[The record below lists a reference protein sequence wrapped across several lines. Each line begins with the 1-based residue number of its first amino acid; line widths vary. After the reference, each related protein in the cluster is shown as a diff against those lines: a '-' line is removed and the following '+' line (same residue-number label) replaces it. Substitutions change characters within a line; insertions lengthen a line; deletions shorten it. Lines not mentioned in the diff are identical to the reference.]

1 MRAGEEAQKK
11 RRIEF
16 ICRFVPE
23 GVRSGH
29 DLLYDFFDKKSDFMP
44 TTDELNECLDGYLNL
59 LTEVPPDSP
68 EELRDMSMMD
78 ASELAIAYLGRWRA
92 GKEVTLDRARIEVL
106 LKVANTLLATV
117 LERYGEEM
125 HRIDG
130 YNRVSWIVRLL
141 DECSR

>member
-1 MRAGEEAQKK
+1 MRTADGAQEK
-11 RRIEF
+11 RRLEF
-16 ICRFVPE
+16 VRRFVPK
-23 GVRSGH
+23 GVGCGH
-29 DLLYDFFDKKSDFMP
+29 YLLVDIDKKSDFVP
-44 TTDELNECLDGYLNL
+44 TDDELNECLDGYLDL

-117 LERYGEEM
+117 LERYGEQM
-125 HRIDG
+125 HRLDG
-130 YNRVSWIVRLL
+130 YKRVIGIVKLL
-141 DECSR
+141 DECLR